1 MSRIKSGTLNAIG
14 SFSYSCLSLF
24 FMVVITRVNGLEQAG
39 NFSLLYALST
49 LIYNIGI
56 YSGRTYQV
64 SDHSR
69 GVTDKDYLV
78 QRVITTAI
86 MAITGVVICFT
97 STKYRVDMVLA
108 DLLIIMRCLDSISE
122 VFYGM
127 MQKHDHLD
135 HVGLSMIIKS
145 AGVMF
150 IFTIADLVTK
160 NVAASFAGTLAIIT
174 SEIVLYEYPDVR
186 RYLKSSLKK
195 ESVIKIF
202 RKGIY
207 ACLVAVF
214 ANYLTSA
221 PKYALA
227 EYVTAE
233 EQAIFNIISMPATA
247 VVLCAIFIVQPFTV
261 DLSKHYREKD
271 MESFSACLN
280 LCLAAILGVGG
291 LFMLGGYFCGIPL
304 LNAVYGTKISSYKVD
319 LMIVLF
325 GAVFS
330 GIFNILIAAFT
341 VMEKTKSL
349 MGITGLTTVFTYF
362 MAKAMVSE
370 FGFRGGSFTFALSM
384 FAVALI
390 CMIVYYGGQIK
401 LGDI

>member
-14 SFSYSCLSLF
+14 SFAYSCLSLF

-86 MAITGVVICFT
+86 MAITGVSICFT
-97 STKYRVDMVLA
+97 VTKYRVDILLA
-108 DLLIIMRCLDSISE
+108 VLLIIMRCLDSISE
-122 VFYGM
+122 VFYGI

-150 IFTIADLVTK
+150 IFTIADLITK
-160 NVAASFAGTLAIIT
+160 NVAASLAGTLAIIT

-202 RKGIY
+202 RKGLY

-271 MESFSACLN
+271 LKSFSACLN

-291 LFMLGGYFCGIPL
+291 LFMLGGYFYGIPL
-304 LNAVYGTKISSYKVD
+304 LNAVYGTEISSYKVD

-325 GAVFS
+325 GAVLS

-341 VMEKTKSL
+341 IMEKTKSL
-349 MGITGLTTVFTYF
+349 MGITGLTAIFTYF
-362 MAKAMVSE
+362 TAKAMVSE
-370 FGFRGGSFTFALSM
+370 FGFRGGSFTFAFSM
-384 FAVALI
+384 FMVALI
-390 CMIVYYGGQIK
+390 CMTVYYGSQIK